1 MPVLFARIGWM
12 RFYGGPVPG
21 DERPI
26 RGGAYNE
33 NNIGGE
39 VYNFRV
45 TKGRLYGYFKPPVAN
60 GGLNLERIGVVAD
73 NAHSLDGVLVVFVAT
88 QPEEHRQVI
97 VGWYRAAV
105 VLRGRDQKVSR

>member
-45 TKGRLYGYFKPPVAN
+45 TKGHLYGFFKPT
-60 GGLNLERIGVVAD
+60 LW
-73 NAHSLDGVLVVFVAT
+73 T
-88 QPEEHRQVI
+88 
-97 VGWYRAAV
+97 AV
-105 VLRGRDQKVSR
+105 SWFLSQLTRKNTAKSSWAGTGPQ